1 MTHGW
6 HGGPE
11 GTGPG
16 AFPPPRTPSGL
27 FPSSTSMRP
36 SYREPYP
43 ITGAGVAVGALVAFA
58 WLLLFGLVGGGVA
71 GYAWWTLLAGG
82 LAWLAA
88 AVLVRH
94 GDRGGDGR
102 GDRHRGWL
110 EHRRSDSRDALGAD
124 RGLAALVTFGAG
136 FAA

>member
-1 MTHGW
+1 MTYGW

-16 AFPPPRTPSGL
+16 AFPPPPRTPSGL
-27 FPSSTSMRP
+27 FPSNAPIRP

-43 ITGAGVAVGALVAFA
+43 VTGAGVAVGALVAFA
-58 WLLLFGLVGGGVA
+58 WLLLFGLLGRNVA

-82 LAWLAA
+82 LAWVAA

-94 GDRGGDGR
+94 GDRGIATGVAIVTAGGWSIAAAIVATRWAQTGD
-102 GDRHRGWL
+102 WPL
-110 EHRRSDSRDALGAD
+110 W
-124 RGLAALVTFGAG
+124 
-136 FAA
+136 

>member
-43 ITGAGVAVGALVAFA
+43 ITGAGVAAGALVAFA
-58 WLLLFGLVGGGVA
+58 WLLLFGLLGGGVA

-82 LAWLAA
+82 LAWVAA

-94 GDRGGDGR
+94 GDRGVATGVAIVTAGGWSIAAAIVAMRWAQTGD
-102 GDRHRGWL
+102 WPL
-110 EHRRSDSRDALGAD
+110 W
-124 RGLAALVTFGAG
+124 
-136 FAA
+136 